1 MTARLGLFEWS
12 NGLKV
17 AGSDWHLD
25 GRDPMPRVIVSHAHA
40 DHLPR
45 GERGERGERGG
56 RGGRNVPPDPRTI
69 HGTALCTPATAAIG
83 KYRGGLAGEIV
94 ERDYF
99 QPYPLDDRTT
109 AELLP
114 AGHVL
119 GSAMT
124 FVTRG
129 DETMLYTGDFKLRK
143 SRTVPPAEPRP
154 ADVLVTESTYGSD
167 FFRFPPASLVEEQL
181 VELAATAIRNG
192 DQPVVYAYSLGKS
205 QETIRILTDAGLNV
219 TQHGA
224 VARMSEFYEQFG
236 VPLGRLRRYHAA
248 DFAGPKAL
256 DLQERGVLVAP
267 PSNSRTGFTKQF
279 GDRVSRIVMTGWA
292 LAKNAVFRY
301 GVDHALPLS
310 DHADFDE
317 LLETIEVVRPRTVVT
332 HHGFAE
338 FPEELARRGV
348 DAVLARPAAQ
358 MTLF

>member
-1 MTARLGLFEWS
+1 MTPRLGLFEWS
-12 NGLKV
+12 DGLKV

-25 GRDPMPRVIVSHAHA
+25 GRDPMPRVVVSHAHA

-45 GERGERGERGG
+45 GDRR
-56 RGGRNVPPDPRTI
+56 VPPDPRTI
-69 HGTALCTPATAAIG
+69 HGTALCTPVTAAIG
-83 KYRGGLAGEIV
+83 KHRGGLASRII
-94 ERDYF
+94 EREYF

-124 FVTRG
+124 LVTRG
-129 DETMLYTGDFKLRK
+129 DQTMLYTGDFKLRHG
-143 SRTVPPAEPRP
+143 RTVRPAEPRP
-154 ADVLVTESTYGSD
+154 ADVLVTESTYGSP
-167 FFRFPPASLVEEQL
+167 FFRFPPANLVEEQL
-181 VELAATAIRNG
+181 VEIASRSIRDGN
-192 DQPVVYAYSLGKS
+192 QPVVYAYSLGKA
-205 QETIRILTDAGLNV
+205 QETIRILTDAGLAV

-224 VARMSEFYEQFG
+224 VARMSEFYEAFG
-236 VPLGRLRRYHAA
+236 VSLGRLRRYHAA

-256 DLQERGVLVAP
+256 DLPERGVLIAP

-279 GDRVSRIVMTGWA
+279 GDRVTRIVMTGWA
-292 LAKNAVFRY
+292 LSKNAVFRY

-317 LLETIEVVRPRTVVT
+317 LLETIEIVRPKTVVT

-338 FPEELARRGV
+338 FPDALAKRGI
-348 DAVLARPAAQ
+348 DAVLARPPAQ